1 MTTSAESGSTWYTV
15 HVRADDV
22 FTVPADDEAGVRE
35 YVRRHVKTGQLGAA
49 EIISVDLD
57 GGES

>member
-1 MTTSAESGSTWYTV
+1 MTTGTGSESTWYTV

-22 FTVPADDEAGVRE
+22 FAVPADNETEVRE
-35 YVRRHVKTGQLGAA
+35 YVHQHVKTGQLGSA